1 MDLDASRP
9 VARPK
14 AGNHA
19 GETIPAVSF
28 PYRISATDPEV
39 LLVAGR
45 TVRCDCDWYLEL
57 RWSSGGRSGAVRID
71 DGGRPFRTSALGDGP
86 VYEYDYGARRWVSS
100 LPTSR
105 RP

>member
-14 AGNHA
+14 AGNDA

-28 PYRISATDPEV
+28 PYRISATDPKV

-45 TVRCDCDWYLEL
+45 TVTCDCDWYPEL

-86 VYEYDYGARRWVSS
+86 VYEYDYGARRRVSS